1 MTEESSNTTAGIVV
15 GVDGS
20 ETSKD
25 ALRWAARE
33 ARRDGVGLRAI
44 MCWRIPNAFYGGTV
58 PRPIEH
64 ELAERSKVALDEM
77 VQEVIG
83 GDGLPGLSAEVIEG
97 EAATELVKAAETAE
111 LLVVGSRGRGAFVG
125 MLLGSVSD
133 YCVQHSSCPVVV
145 VRHHDD

>member
-1 MTEESSNTTAGIVV
+1 MTENSSNATAGIVV

-25 ALRWAARE
+25 AFRWAARE
-33 ARRDGVGLRAI
+33 ARRDSVALRAI
-44 MCWRIPNAFYGGTV
+44 LCWRIPNAFYGGAV
-58 PRPIEH
+58 PSPIEQD
-64 ELAERSKVALDEM
+64 LAQHSKIALDEI

-83 GDGLPGLSAEVIEG
+83 GEGLPGLSAEVIEG
-97 EAATELVKAAETAE
+97 HAATELVKAAETAE

-133 YCVQHSSCPVVV
+133 YCVQHASCPVVV